1 MNDKIII
8 LIADD
13 EEINHMF
20 YREILPD
27 NKFEIIIAESGIEAL
42 EKFNKYSGEIDCIL
56 MDMKMP
62 ELDGFTTVK
71 QIRKID
77 TKIPIIAQT
86 AYALHEDIARA
97 LNAGCNDYITKPIKE
112 EILLNKIYNLVE
124 HRNTI

>member
-1 MNDKIII
+1 MSDKIKI

-13 EEINHMF
+13 EKINHLF
-20 YREILPD
+20 YREILPVD
-27 NKFEIIIAESGIEAL
+27 KFEIIIAESGIEAL
-42 EKFNKYSGEIDCIL
+42 EKYNKYSGEIDCIL

-62 ELDGFTTVK
+62 ELDGFSTAK

>member
-1 MNDKIII
+1 MNDRIKI

-13 EEINHMF
+13 EEINHLF
-20 YREILPD
+20 YREILPED
-27 NKFEIIIAESGIEAL
+27 KFEIIVAESGVEAF
-42 EKFNKYSGEIDCIL
+42 EKFNKYSGDIDCIL

-62 ELDGFTTVK
+62 ELDGFATVK

-86 AYALHEDIARA
+86 AYALHEDISRA

-112 EILLNKIYNLVE
+112 EILLNKIYNLVKP
-124 HRNTI
+124 RNTI